1 MNKSDLSKRLID
13 KFNNIPEKYIS
24 DSVSLIIETMSKSLS
39 NNQRIEIR
47 GFGSFTLHYMAPR
60 NAHNPKTGVKVT
72 TEAKYMAH
80 FKPGKALKDRVNESK
95 ENVSIKNS
103 DDAI

>member
-1 MNKSDLSKRLID
+1 MNKSELSTRLIN
-13 KFNNIPEKYIS
+13 KFKNISEKNIS
-24 DSVSLIIETMSKSLS
+24 DSLNLIIETMSKSLS